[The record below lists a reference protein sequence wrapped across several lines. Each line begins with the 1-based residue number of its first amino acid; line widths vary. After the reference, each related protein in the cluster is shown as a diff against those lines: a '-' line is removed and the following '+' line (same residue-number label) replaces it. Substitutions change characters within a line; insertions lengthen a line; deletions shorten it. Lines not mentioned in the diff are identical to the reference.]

1 MAPFLL
7 GEAEAKGK
15 LSQGV
20 IKKSA
25 GVEAITCNV
34 NVNYVQTSV

>member
-7 GEAEAKGK
+7 GEAETNGEMR
-15 LSQGV
+15 QDT

-25 GVEAITCNV
+25 GVKAITCNV